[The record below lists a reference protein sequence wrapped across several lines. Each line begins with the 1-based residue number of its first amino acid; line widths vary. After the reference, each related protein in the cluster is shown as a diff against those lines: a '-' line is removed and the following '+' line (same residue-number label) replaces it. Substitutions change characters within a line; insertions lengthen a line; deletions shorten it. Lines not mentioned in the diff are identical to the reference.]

1 MKVIDNFLPKNIFE
15 DIKQTF
21 MSDTFPYYY
30 NSKVSADKERTDHFY
45 FTHALYNEGE
55 VTSQHYHKVKPIL
68 QKLNINYLR
77 RVKINLYPRDT
88 KLIKHQ
94 KHKDYPESHNGAIY
108 AINTCNG
115 GTYIGKKFVKSIE
128 NRIILFDPS
137 EFHSSTNSTDEQAR
151 FNINFNWKQN

>member
-1 MKVIDNFLPKNIFE
+1 MKVIDNFLPKKIFE
-15 DIKQTF
+15 DIRQTF
-21 MSDTFPYYY
+21 MSDKCPYYF
-30 NSKVSADKERTDHFY
+30 NMTVSSEEEKTNHFY
-45 FTHALYNEGE
+45 FTHCLFDENE
-55 VTSQHYHKVKPIL
+55 VTSSVFNTVKPIL
-68 QKLNINYLR
+68 KKLNINYLR
-77 RVKINLYPRDT
+77 RVKVNLYPRDT

-137 EFHSSTNSTDEQAR
+137 EFHSSTNCTDEQAR
-151 FNINFNWKQN
+151 LNINFNWKQN